1 MFNFARFEE
10 LRKEKGITKTFIA
23 EQLHRAPSL
32 CQGWK
37 DKKSEPSPEQLRVV
51 AKLLD
56 TTPEYLMGESN
67 EKKPPVHEDEELA
80 EMLERVKNDP
90 HLRMLFSL
98 TKDATPQDIQKAII
112 IIQTLKGE

>member
-1 MFNFARFEE
+1 MFNFNRFEE

-23 EQLHRAPSL
+23 EQLNRAPSL

-37 DKKSEPSPEQLRVV
+37 DRKSEPSPEQLRVV

-67 EKKPPVHEDEELA
+67 EKRPPAEHDEELE
-80 EMLERVKNDP
+80 EMLERVRDNP

-98 TKDATPQDIQKAII
+98 TKDATTEDIKQAVK
-112 IIQTLKGE
+112 IIQALKGD